1 MVYTKNLIW
10 HKIVQN
16 DYNPTEFILNDGTT
30 AIVSII
36 YFGDETPTLET
47 IDKFTIKF
55 QGLPYIHR
63 NNISAVAYELN
74 NIFNI
79 RRQSINDKENLYR
92 YYEYNE
98 RYGWTP
104 KSIRIYT
111 RAHKKIYGFD
121 PKGNR
126 PGVPNSPWDLM
137 QLK

>member
-16 DYNPTEFILNDGTT
+16 NYNQTTFFLNDGTT

-36 YFGDETPTLET
+36 YFGDEKPTLET

-55 QGLPYIHR
+55 QGLPYIER
-63 NNISAVAYELN
+63 SNISAVAYELN

-79 RRQSINDKENLYR
+79 RRKALNDRKNLYR

-104 KSIRIYT
+104 RSIRIYT
-111 RAHKKIYGFD
+111 RAHKRIYGFE
-121 PKGNR
+121 PNSNG
-126 PGVPNSPWDLM
+126 PGVPASPWDLM